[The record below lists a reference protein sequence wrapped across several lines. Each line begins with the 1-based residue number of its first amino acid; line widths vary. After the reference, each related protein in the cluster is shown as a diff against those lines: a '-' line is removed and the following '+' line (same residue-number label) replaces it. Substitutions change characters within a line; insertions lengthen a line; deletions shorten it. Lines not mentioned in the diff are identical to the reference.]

1 MKRTVAVYY
10 EKRIDLDVEVPDDST
25 EQDAVDAAHKV
36 FEQTPLSELDA
47 KAEYVNDSVNSDP
60 ETDVF

>member
-10 EKRIDLDVEVPDDST
+10 EKRIDLDVEVPT
-25 EQDAVDAAHKV
+25 HEETIQAAHKI
-36 FEQTPLSELDA
+36 FERTPVVELDA
-47 KAEYVNDSVNSDP
+47 KSEYVGDSVNSDP

>member
-10 EKRIDLDVEVPDDST
+10 EKRIDLDVEVPDNAT
-25 EQDAVDAAHKV
+25 HEETIQAAHKI
-36 FEQTPLSELDA
+36 FERTPVVELDA
-47 KAEYVNDSVNSDP
+47 KSEYVGDSVNSDP